1 MVELILNIIMQIIA
15 IGLPGLFSYWVLTQ
29 LDIVFYNN
37 DQKSGKTTLLSSL
50 SLLNVFVVYIL
61 LSLLG
66 LSLVSTSILEL
77 LTSFIVSVF
86 VVLVLSIYIYPFVF
100 KTIRQHIIE
109 KGKKGNSVKSNYKV
123 LPRILHERPNDKNY
137 TQAYIFDFKNNLIL
151 EGCIGKF
158 SYNNPE
164 LSLENE
170 VDSTTTYKQAIN
182 VYNKTNNLNRDIY
195 IDLER
200 QIKMI
205 LIHF

>member
-1 MVELILNIIMQIIA
+1 MQIIA
-15 IGLPGLFSYWVLTQ
+15 IGLPGLFSYWVLAQ

-37 DQKSGKTTLLSSL
+37 DQKSEKITLLSSL
-50 SLLNVFVVYIL
+50 SLLNVIVVYIF

-66 LSLVSTSILEL
+66 LSLASTSLLEL
-77 LTSFIVSVF
+77 IISFIVSVL
-86 VVLVLSIYIYPFVF
+86 VVWGLSIYIYPFVF
-100 KTIRQHIIE
+100 KTVQKNIIE
-109 KGKKGNSVKSNYKV
+109 KSKKENSAKSNYKV
-123 LPRILHERPNDKNY
+123 LPRILHERPIDKNY
-137 TQAYIFDFKNNLIL
+137 TQAYIFDFKNDLIL

-170 VDSTTTYKQAIN
+170 IDSTTTYKQAID
-182 VYNKTNNLNRDIY
+182 VYNKANNLNRDIY

-200 QIKMI
+200 QIKII

>member
-1 MVELILNIIMQIIA
+1 MQIIV

-37 DQKSGKTTLLSSL
+37 DQKSEKITLLSSL

-66 LSLVSTSILEL
+66 VSLASTSLFEL
-77 LTSFIVSVF
+77 IKSFIVSVI
-86 VVLVLSIYIYPFVF
+86 VVLVLSIYVYPVVF
-100 KTIRQHIIE
+100 KKIQKHIIE
-109 KGKKGNSVKSNYKV
+109 KVATGNSIKSNYKV
-123 LPRILHERPNDKNY
+123 LPRILHERPIDKNY

-170 VDSTTTYKQAIN
+170 IDSTTTYKQAID

-200 QIKMI
+200 QIKII